1 MKKSFL
7 ALLGAI
13 AFICGCDGTG
23 MSQQQGEI
31 QMASSSKDVVNIDPD
46 GGKESV
52 RFSSALDWHIECSDE
67 WVTVDPMEG
76 GPGPARIS
84 ISAEANETD
93 DVRQAVV
100 NICSEGFVFP
110 LKVTQE
116 VYIPVFELLV
126 SEKEFSCLGGE
137 LTVTLRSEVEYE
149 VVIDADWLKEVVS
162 KSPRKYE
169 HQFTVEENTA
179 AEPRTAVI
187 SFVSGRFTKEFAL
200 TQRAAGTSQDDW
212 KIDEFVHRSL
222 AMRFT
227 GDWCGYCPY
236 MATAFESAKSQMG
249 DALELLS
256 LHGGGSAYDFSGTT
270 TLAKRY
276 GVSSFPTGVIDA
288 RATIPNYSSTTTTA
302 TAAIDVA
309 KETQEAY
316 PVKTGIAFSS
326 TLDGTELTVD
336 LSLYVKEADEY
347 KVVVILMEDN
357 IIGYQ
362 NGGGNNYTHN
372 DVARLALTSVS
383 GDAVTVTADG
393 TVWNHKY
400 TGTVKNS
407 WKAENLKLLVFVEKP
422 YGSQQVVKGV
432 SAAKYGNFGNTYID
446 NCRVVKVGETAGLEL
461 R

>member
-1 MKKSFL
+1 MKKSFI
-7 ALLGAI
+7 ALLSVI
-13 AFICGCDGTG
+13 AFLWGCDDVGI
-23 MSQQQGEI
+23 SQQGEI
-31 QMASSSKDVVNIDPD
+31 QLASSSKDAVAIDPD
-46 GGKESV
+46 GGQESV

-84 ISAEANETD
+84 ISADANETD
-93 DVRQAVV
+93 AARRAVV

-110 LKVTQE
+110 VTVTQE
-116 VYIPVFELLV
+116 VYVPEFYLTK
-126 SEKEFSCLGGE
+126 SEKEMSCLGGE
-137 LTVTLRSEVEYE
+137 LTVTVKSEVEYE
-149 VVIDADWLKEVVS
+149 VDVNVDWVKSAAS
-162 KSPRKYE
+162 KASHKTD
-169 HQFTVEENTA
+169 HQFIVEENPLS
-179 AEPRTAVI
+179 ESRVAVI
-187 SFVSGRFTKEFAL
+187 SFVSSKGTIEFTL
-200 TQRAAGTSQDDW
+200 TQRPAGTSQDDW

-422 YGSQQVVKGV
+422 YGSQQVVTGV
-432 SAAKYGNFGNTYID
+432 SAANYGNFGNTYID